1 MIPSS
6 TRSLIRD
13 ITDWIVDSLIGSDPF
28 ARGGM
33 YYLKRVLRWATSSS
47 LSVILD
53 LHGGPGSQT
62 VHQSFT
68 GHTVDKADFFSN
80 ENYQK
85 AWDCLRNLT
94 VMVHTDDDFS
104 NGELLSTIFTSAESL
119 IRSCANSR
127 HAASTQRT
135 SARHLNWFVSR
146 MLRLF
151 CSTDLIDPQISQA
164 FFTRERKRLFEMQK
178 LNLG

>member
-1 MIPSS
+1 MRIPVGCKFALVASFFA
-6 TRSLIRD
+6 TILKRSP
-13 ITDWIVDSLIGSDPF
+13 TDWIVDSLIGSDPF
-28 ARGGM
+28 AHGGM
-33 YYLKRVLRWATSSS
+33 YYLKRVLRWATASS

-53 LHGGPGSQT
+53 LHGAPGSQQ

-104 NGELLSTIFTSAESL
+104 NGKLPSIISLSR
-119 IRSCANSR
+119 IRTLTKLRSISR
-127 HAASTQRT
+127 HAAS
-135 SARHLNWFVSR
+135 
-146 MLRLF
+146 
-151 CSTDLIDPQISQA
+151 P
-164 FFTRERKRLFEMQK
+164 K
-178 LNLG
+178 